1 MHSLSWLT
9 HYYSNFSHSHL
20 DDLSLLK
27 MPFDLMQL
35 VRENIR
41 TLEPYRCARDD
52 FKEGILLDA
61 NENTHGPA
69 LESISSWENALELN
83 RYPDPHQIELKEQIA
98 AMRNGVPNK
107 YLDDYEQNKL
117 TPQNMCL
124 GVGSDESIDMLMRC
138 VCSPGKDKLMI
149 CPPTY
154 GMYSICAAV
163 NDVDMVKVPLT
174 TPDFEIDVSAI
185 LEAVTA
191 DPSIKLIY
199 LTSPGNP
206 TAKILNVD
214 YIVEL
219 LKAASDKWNGLVIVD
234 EAYIDFAQSE
244 DPRKSLSMSTL
255 VNEYPNL
262 VVMQTLSK
270 AFGLA
275 GIRLGITYSSKE
287 LSRYL
292 NAMKYPYNISSL
304 TSAVAMRS
312 TAPGLGLEVMK
323 QYVNE
328 IISQRAIVLSELQ
341 KLPGVGRNIGGLD
354 ANFILIEILDKQ
366 GIPSNEVA
374 NNLYAKLAVENGVV
388 VRFRGK
394 EANCTGALRVSI
406 GTAEENK
413 ILVEKLAKCLGE
425 VRV

>member
-1 MHSLSWLT
+1 M
-9 HYYSNFSHSHL
+9 
-20 DDLSLLK
+20 
-27 MPFDLMQL
+27 FDLLRL

-69 LESISSWENALELN
+69 LESISTWEEALELN
-83 RYPDPHQIELKEQIA
+83 RYPDPHQMELKQQIA
-98 AMRNGVPNK
+98 DFRNELPNK
-107 YLDDYEQNKL
+107 YLDNIAENQL
-117 TPQNMCL
+117 TPQNLCL

-138 VCSPGKDKLMI
+138 VCTPGKDKLLI

-154 GMYSICAAV
+154 GMYSICATV
-163 NDVDMVKVPLT
+163 NDVQMVKVPLT
-174 TPDFEIDVSAI
+174 VPDFEVDVEAI
-185 LEAVTA
+185 LEAIK
-191 DPSIKLIY
+191 DPAIKLIY

-206 TAKILNVD
+206 TAKVLNVD

-219 LKAASDKWNGLVIVD
+219 LKSAQKSWNGLVIVD
-234 EAYIDFAQSE
+234 EAYIDFTTCE

-275 GIRLGITYSSKE
+275 GIRLGITYANTQ
-287 LSRYL
+287 LSGYL

-304 TSAVAMRS
+304 TSAIALKS
-312 TAPGLGLEVMK
+312 TGRGSGLKVMK
-323 QYVNE
+323 SYVKE
-328 IISQRAIVLSELQ
+328 ILAQRAIVLLELQ
-341 KLPGVGRNIGGLD
+341 KLPGIGRNIGGLD
-354 ANFILIEILDKQ
+354 ANFILIEILDKL
-366 GIPSNEVA
+366 GKASNEAA
-374 NNLYAKLAVENGVV
+374 NNLYNKLAVDNKVV

-394 EANCTGALRVSI
+394 EPNCTGALRVSI

-413 ILVEKLAKCLGE
+413 ILLEKFAKCLE
-425 VRV
+425 EIRN

>member
-1 MHSLSWLT
+1 MAF
-9 HYYSNFSHSHL
+9 N
-20 DDLSLLK
+20 LLK
-27 MPFDLMQL
+27 L
-35 VRENIR
+35 VRDNIR

-69 LESISSWENALELN
+69 LESVSSWEQALELN
-83 RYPDPHQIELKEQIA
+83 RYPDPHQIALKEQIVA
-98 AMRNGVPNK
+98 FRNELPNK

-117 TPQNMCL
+117 TPQNLCL

-138 VCSPGKDKLMI
+138 VCSPGKDKLLI

-154 GMYSICAAV
+154 GMYSICATV
-163 NDVDMVKVPLT
+163 NDVQMVKVPLT
-174 TPDFEIDVSAI
+174 VPDFEVDVSAI
-185 LEAVTA
+185 VEATTK

-206 TAKILNVD
+206 TGKVLNVD

-219 LKAASDKWNGLVIVD
+219 LKEAQQKWNGLVIVD
-234 EAYIDFAQSE
+234 EAYIDFAASE

-270 AFGLA
+270 SFGLA
-275 GIRLGITYSSKE
+275 GIRLGITYASID
-287 LSRYL
+287 LSGYL
-292 NAMKYPYNISSL
+292 NSMKYPYNISSL
-304 TSAVAMRS
+304 TSAVASRS
-312 TAPGLGLEVMK
+312 TAADSGLQVMK
-323 QYVNE
+323 KYVRE
-328 IISQRAIVLSELQ
+328 IIYQRALVLKELQ

-354 ANFILIEILDKQ
+354 ANFILIEILDKN
-366 GIPSNEVA
+366 GKPSNEVA
-374 NNLYAKLAVENGVV
+374 HNLYNKLAVQNGVV

-394 EANCTGALRVSI
+394 EPNCTGALRVSI

-413 ILVEKLAKCLGE
+413 ILVEKFAKCLIE
-425 VRV
+425 VRS